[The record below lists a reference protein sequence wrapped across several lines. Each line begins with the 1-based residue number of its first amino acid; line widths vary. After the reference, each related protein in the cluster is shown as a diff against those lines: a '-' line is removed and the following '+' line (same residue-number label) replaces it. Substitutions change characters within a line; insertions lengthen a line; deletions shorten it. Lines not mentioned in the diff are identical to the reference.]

1 MALSEARR
9 HVIGESPYAHEKE
22 ALLYAFA
29 QLPDQDPYQ
38 AWGLIDLYDRS
49 SGRLYEIDL
58 LVIGQFGIYLVEI
71 KSGPGRYEGD
81 HHQWFRT
88 PPGTSSRRPMEA
100 PYRSA
105 NHKAKIIASEL
116 KRLLPR
122 DMRAPRVEAL
132 VFLSAQDIDLKLDP
146 SGLSHVLTR
155 DSLRRGLTE
164 HHYPD
169 AVPPRP
175 DTRIDRRAMR
185 AISDAFRQIGFRPHE
200 KETLAVQNYQLRDLL
215 AEGAGWQDRV
225 AVHRDQEHMRKRART
240 YLVPAQASDE
250 RRAQLR
256 RAAQREASILYD
268 LREHPNVLRFAD
280 YVTDA
285 PVGPTVLF
293 DDFEGALPLD
303 TFVARNAELPFSA
316 RISIIEQVGR
326 AVAHCHRRGITHG
339 ALAPDA
345 VLVREA
351 PTKAGTYEARIFNFQ
366 LGQSEQV
373 SATQHWSA
381 HAQDSW
387 ALYQAPEAREQSER
401 TELGDIFSLGAVA
414 YFAVTGRAPADSTL
428 ALDRILMQTRG
439 LDPRAVS
446 NDVTANVAEVIKDAT
461 NLSAVLRADNVD
473 AWLELLLE
481 VATAPPEPSPETSP
495 LDAQRGMALSTDLEV
510 VRVLGSG
517 ATARVLEVLQKQKSE
532 VRSYA
537 LKAPLDGSH
546 HARLSEEADILKS
559 LRHPRIV
566 QLIAQR
572 SIAGLPCL
580 LLQLAGS
587 DTLQREL
594 VRYGTVSLDE
604 AGRYGDD
611 LFDALAYLEE
621 QQIQHRDIKP
631 ANLGVGAAGKGRKH
645 LTLFDFSLAK
655 TPASDISV
663 GTAAYRDPYLRLE
676 SRGAWDFAA
685 DRWSAAVTLH
695 EMLTGQRPTFS
706 TSSALDPDAK
716 LVLAPERFEPAVR
729 DGLVAFFERALARDA
744 SARYPSAES
753 MRHAWVAV
761 LAEPAPGRRTATVP
775 DAPASTTTLSDS
787 APKAITLDGI
797 ADDTLAASLP
807 LSTRAK
813 NALDRLGLLRAKD
826 ILSLSPNRL
835 LAMRGVGKTVAQEI
849 AAFKEQWQAV
859 RALTPTTITPFFAGY
874 AGSDLMVHTVGL
886 PGAIA
891 TPLVEGGLPTLRA
904 VALAAA
910 AEVEALGKRH
920 GFAVETVRAL
930 LDKENRR
937 ANQRDKPTTL
947 EGWLDTLI
955 PAKSKGGFQLVRLLY
970 GLEDPLLGVLDATVK
985 DAAVSRHVTQPAI
998 YQQLAKLRE
1007 AASKHGAYEE
1017 LHTLILGIVEG
1028 AGGALPLRRAAAML
1042 LEQLPHE
1049 AAAPSIST
1057 ARAAALFR
1065 YIEDTSDA
1073 LHLLRVKANEPWLST
1088 KSELLGPLRALGRAA
1103 DTLAR
1108 RATLASPAEAL
1119 RALHEAAG
1127 ESELRALPS
1136 ESLLRLATEAS
1147 EGAACSARLE
1157 IYPKGLPAERALEL
1171 SASMFASPRVTEA
1184 EARRRV
1190 AARYP
1195 DAQPLPEGEAL
1206 RPLLEALRFEW
1217 DATTQI
1223 YVRLGA
1229 DEEASDGTK
1238 VSSLGHARTA
1248 LPTQRRAMDPEALEA
1263 RQFDDSLKHAVE
1275 MRALRIL
1282 TCSPVRAREA
1292 ALAIA
1297 TRAGLELVEFDR
1309 LLTTEIAARVARG
1322 EIKSADLVHVTDQ
1335 AGAGGAQW
1343 KHLVDFMRA
1352 AATAVVDA
1360 IAARSEPL
1368 LVTQVGILARYAL
1381 AEPLARL
1388 IAARQSNESPA
1399 LFLLLPAM
1407 SRTATPMVNG
1417 LFEIPGVLRQ
1427 QNLPVSRAWLANR
1440 HNAAA

>member
-58 LVIGQFGIYLVEI
+58 LVIGQFGVYLVEI

-88 PPGTSSRRPMEA
+88 PPGSSSRRPMEA

-105 NHKAKIIASEL
+105 NHKAKIIADEL
-116 KRLLPR
+116 KRRLPR
-122 DMRAPRVEAL
+122 DMRPPRVEAL
-132 VFLSAQDIDLKLDP
+132 VFLSAQDIDLKLEP

-155 DSLRRGLTE
+155 DTLRRSLTE
-164 HHYPD
+164 HQYPD
-169 AVPPRP
+169 SVPPRA
-175 DTRIDRRAMR
+175 DARLDRRGMR
-185 AISDAFRQIGFRPHE
+185 AISDVFRQIGFRPHE
-200 KETLAVQNYQLRDLL
+200 KESLAVQNYQLRDLL

-225 AVHRDQEHMRKRART
+225 AVHRDQENMRKRART
-240 YLVPAQASDE
+240 YLVPAEASDE

-256 RAAQREASILYD
+256 RAAHREASILYD

-303 TFVARNAELPFSA
+303 TFLTRNAELPFSA

-326 AVAHCHRRGITHG
+326 AIAHCHRRGITHG

-351 PTKAGTYEARIFNFQ
+351 PAKAGTFEARIFNFQ

-401 TELGDIFSLGAVA
+401 TELGDMFSLGAVA

-428 ALDRILMQTRG
+428 ALDRILVQSRG
-439 LDPRAVS
+439 LDPRTVS
-446 NDVTANVAEVIKDAT
+446 NDVTANVAEIIKDAT
-461 NLSAVLRADNVD
+461 NLSAVVRADDVD
-473 AWLELLLE
+473 SWVDLLLDA
-481 VATAPPEPSPETSP
+481 VTAPPEPSPETSP
-495 LDAQRGMALSTDLEV
+495 LDAQRGMVISNDLEV

-517 ATARVLEVLQKQKSE
+517 ATARVLEVMHKHNGE
-532 VRSYA
+532 TRNYA
-537 LKAPLDGSH
+537 LKAPLDESH
-546 HARLSEEADILKS
+546 NARLAEEAEILKS

-566 QLIAQR
+566 QLLGVR
-572 SIAGLPCL
+572 TIAGLPCL
-580 LLQLAGS
+580 LLQLAGA

-604 AGRYGDD
+604 ASRYGDD

-631 ANLGVGAAGKGRKH
+631 ANLGVGTAGKGRKH

-655 TPASDISV
+655 APASDISV

-685 DRWSAAVTLH
+685 DRWSAAFTLH
-695 EMLTGQRPTFS
+695 EMLTGQRPSFS

-716 LVLAPERFEPAVR
+716 LVLTPERFEPAVR

-761 LAEPAPGRRTATVP
+761 LAEPAPGKRTPAVPEAPGSATSIAEVN
-775 DAPASTTTLSDS
+775 
-787 APKAITLDGI
+787 PKALSLEGI

-835 LAMRGVGKTVAQEI
+835 LAMRGVGKAVAQEI
-849 AAFKEQWQAV
+849 AAFKEQWEV
-859 RALTPTTITPFFAGY
+859 FRALTPTPTVPFFSGF

-886 PGAIA
+886 PGKIA
-891 TPLVEGGLPTLRA
+891 TALVEGGLPTLRA
-904 VALAAA
+904 VATAAT

-920 GFAVETVRAL
+920 GFAIETVRAL

-937 ANQRDKPTTL
+937 ANQRAKPTTL
-947 EGWLDTLI
+947 EGWLDALL
-955 PAKSKGGFQLVRLLY
+955 PAKTKGGFQLARLLY
-970 GLEDPLLGVLDATVK
+970 GLEEPLLGVLDATVK
-985 DAAVSRHVTQPAI
+985 DAATAKRVTQPAI
-998 YQQLAKLRE
+998 YQQLTKLRE
-1007 AASKHGAYEE
+1007 AAAKHGAYDE
-1017 LHTLILGIVEG
+1017 LRALILGIVEA
-1028 AGGALPLRRAAAML
+1028 AGGALPLRRAAAQL

-1049 AAAPSIST
+1049 AAPPSIAL

-1073 LHLLRVKANEPWLST
+1073 IHLLRVSAKEPWLST
-1088 KSELLGPLRALGRAA
+1088 KSELLGPLRAIGRAA

-1108 RATLASPAEAL
+1108 RTTLASPAEAL
-1119 RALHEAAG
+1119 RALQEAAT
-1127 ESELRALPS
+1127 ETELHALPP
-1136 ESLLRLATEAS
+1136 EALLRLATEAS

-1157 IYPKGLPAERALEL
+1157 IYPRGLPAERALEL

-1217 DATTQI
+1217 DATAQV

-1229 DEEASDGTK
+1229 GDEASDGTK

-1263 RQFDDSLKHAVE
+1263 RQFDESLKHAVE

-1282 TCSPVRAREA
+1282 TCSPIRAREA

-1297 TRAGLELVEFDR
+1297 TRTGLQLVEFDR
-1309 LLTTEIAARVARG
+1309 LLTQEIGARVARG
-1322 EIKSADLVHVTDQ
+1322 EIKSADLVHSTDQ
-1335 AGAGGAQW
+1335 AGMTGPQW
-1343 KHLVDFMRA
+1343 KHLVGFLRA
-1352 AATAVVDA
+1352 AATTVADE
-1360 IAARSEPL
+1360 IAARPEPL
-1368 LVTQVGILARYAL
+1368 LVTQVGILARYEL
-1381 AEPLARL
+1381 ADPLGKL
-1388 IAARQSNESPA
+1388 VAARHSNESAA
-1399 LFLLLPAM
+1399 LFLLLPEM
-1407 SRTATPMVNG
+1407 TRTATPMVNG
-1417 LFEIPGVLRQ
+1417 VFEIPGVLRQ